1 MANGIIKFFA
11 YKKGS
16 HYPSNDA
23 PLEVRI
29 SWETTANATANTS
42 TAFLTLQ
49 VRKKESISGNHTE
62 WLASSAQA
70 YDENSVGSTMKIGP
84 QWDTP
89 WVNITFDDNEWVR
102 LDVKSYTIT
111 HSPGGIAPGLVIA
124 CNVVN
129 GGNEWLYDANQSDL
143 ITFDKIIKKATITS
157 APNFND
163 TQNPTIKYSN
173 PMGSYVDS
181 LQVCIANSTGNTI
194 YVPYRDVSKT
204 GTSYTFNLTTKER
217 QALIN
222 AVGSGTSMTIRF
234 YIKMTIYGEDHRSSV
249 NKTFTLTDA
258 MPDLAPAVVDMNE
271 TTKALTGDMNKLV
284 KYHSQAACSTNG
296 TVKQGA
302 TIKSQKVVN
311 GAITKTNTTGVFA
324 IPNVESGKFEFSI
337 TDSRNNTTTAT
348 ITKTL
353 IEYVKLTCNQ
363 NVQMGLVGEQNA
375 RAEITV
381 SGNYFN
387 DTFGAV
393 KNNLVVE
400 VRHKEQNGEYGPWV
414 NELTDGITLS
424 DAIVF
429 DGNTYSLTFGI
440 SELQYDKTYVFQA
453 RATDKL
459 SSITTNEYT
468 IKLLPVFDWSGNDF
482 NFNVPVSFQGEEMAD
497 FVIAQGT
504 EAMGTNGTWYWSKWK
519 SGKAE
524 CYGVRN
530 YGNMAINVAF
540 GSMYGSADFTQALP
554 SGLFMA
560 APDYVGITPM
570 SGGSGT
576 WVNSGY
582 GTEATASAT
591 GTFQLVRP
599 NSKTLSQ
606 AKISFHVIGRWK

>member
-1 MANGIIKFFA
+1 MAITTSVQYVEFPTNDPYWKARIKCESSTDDIAWQTTASFT
-11 YKKGS
+11 
-16 HYPSNDA
+16 
-23 PLEVRI
+23 LEVYRNVP
-29 SWETTANATANTS
+29 SSDSNTATYHVS
-42 TAFLTLQ
+42 F
-49 VRKKESISGNHTE
+49 KSGVI
-62 WLASSAQA
+62 
-70 YDENSVGSTMKIGP
+70 Y
-84 QWDTP
+84 
-89 WVNITFDDNEWVR
+89 
-102 LDVKSYTIT
+102 YY
-111 HSPGGIAPGLVIA
+111 GGIAIVPVEETRETRETVDGGVWTEIVSFNTYIRSHLS
-124 CNVVN
+124 N
-129 GGNEWLYDANQSDL
+129 GSCPSYFFEGSFNATNGVEA
-143 ITFDKIIKKATITS
+143 TFNKDSGIFTFPTLFNKAIITS
-157 APNFND
+157 APNFTD

-173 PMGSYVDS
+173 PMGDGVSA
-181 LQVCIANSTGNTI
+181 LEACIADSKGNTV
-194 YVPYRDVSKT
+194 YVPYRDISKT
-204 GTSYTFNLTTKER
+204 GSSYTFNLTSKER
-217 QALIN
+217 QTLIN
-222 AVGSGTSMTIRF
+222 AVGSGTSMTVRF
-234 YIKMTIYGEDHRSSV
+234 YVRTKGINDTDWSFIS
-249 NKTFTLTDA
+249 KTFSLTDA

-271 TTKALTGDMNKLV
+271 TTIALTGDMTKLV
-284 KYHSQAACSTNG
+284 KYYSQAACSTNG

-324 IPNVESGKFEFSI
+324 IPNVESGEFEFSI

-348 ITKTL
+348 ITRTL

-363 NVQMGLVGEQNA
+363 SVQMGLVSEQGT
-375 RAEITV
+375 RAEITIT
-381 SGNYFN
+381 GNYFN
-387 DTFGAV
+387 NTFGAV
-393 KNNLVVE
+393 KNELLLE

-453 RATDKL
+453 RVTDKL
-459 SSITTNEYT
+459 SSITTDEYT

-560 APDYVGITPM
+560 APDYIGITPM
-570 SGGSGT
+570 SGGYGT